1 MNESCPSIDISK
13 LVSCLRKA
21 YVEQTVIEDY
31 IGGMFKSRADVAT
44 GREIRKVLGEWVEE
58 GFIDK
63 EYQPTLS
70 NRIETSYKPG
80 RYWEKLL
87 AEVQGINKKRQHEN

>member
-1 MNESCPSIDISK
+1 MSEAGPSIDLSK
-13 LVSCLRKA
+13 LFSCLRKA

-31 IGGMFKSRADVAT
+31 IGGRFKSREDVAT

-58 GFIDK
+58 GFIKK

-70 NRIETSYKPG
+70 NRSEIRYKPG
-80 RYWEKLL
+80 RYWTKLI
-87 AEVQGINKKRQHEN
+87 AEIQGLDKKPKET